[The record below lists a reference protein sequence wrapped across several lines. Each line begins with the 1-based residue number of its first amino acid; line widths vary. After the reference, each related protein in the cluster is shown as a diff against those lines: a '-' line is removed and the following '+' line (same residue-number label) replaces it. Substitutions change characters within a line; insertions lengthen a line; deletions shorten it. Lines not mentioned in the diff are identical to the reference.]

1 MTSNELKKPDVK
13 IEKGTDTSEGLVLDS
28 ADDASNKG
36 SNHDKGNQPKTS
48 ATVTHG
54 FDYAGQEKD
63 LGQIL
68 ALRSERYSKKVAVS
82 ETVGLV
88 M

>member
-1 MTSNELKKPDVK
+1 MTSEELTKPDVK
-13 IEKGTDTSEGLVLDS
+13 IEKENSGEVLGMDS
-28 ADDASNKG
+28 TDDASNKG
-36 SNHDKGNQPKTS
+36 SNQDKGNQRKSS